1 MSADNRI
8 TLVLRPREGETL
20 DGLQFYSTLGAPVS
34 VGRALGVISS
44 VYEGDAVNGLLDM
57 EEDHTPS
64 LRRLIDQVPGLYLQV
79 SNEVKREALN
89 DGDDEAE
96 AEYKAGQALRVLMMF
111 KQRLERAME
120 PDLLT
125 THAPGSLI
133 TENPAI
139 AKTVENINRT
149 AEESSIVA
157 RCACADEHLNAA
169 SDARRYRW
177 LRDVAWDT
185 PRQDLALRDRHQNML
200 ADSELD
206 AEIDRA
212 MQAYPRAWGQE
223 RRP

>member
-1 MSADNRI
+1 MSANSRI

-20 DGLQFYSTLGAPVS
+20 DGLQFYAQLGAPVS

-44 VYEGDAVNGLLDM
+44 IYEGDAVNGLLDL
-57 EEDHTPS
+57 EEGHSPD
-64 LRRLIDQVPGLYLQV
+64 LRQLIGHVPGLYLQV
-79 SNEVKREALN
+79 SNEVRQEALN

-111 KQRLERAME
+111 KQRIEKQLK
-120 PDLLT
+120 PDLLSAT
-125 THAPGSLI
+125 RGCANQISETG
-133 TENPAI
+133 EN
-139 AKTVENINRT
+139 VNRT
-149 AEESSIVA
+149 AEESSVVA
-157 RCACADEHLNAA
+157 RCACAEHLNAA
-169 SDARRYRW
+169 ADARRYRW

-206 AEIDRA
+206 TEIDRA
-212 MQAYPRAWGQE
+212 MQAYPRVWGQE

>member
-1 MSADNRI
+1 MQVKNRI
-8 TLVLRPREGETL
+8 TVVLRPREGETL
-20 DGLQFYSTLGAPVS
+20 DGLQFYAQLGAPVS
-34 VGRALGVISS
+34 VGRVLGVICS
-44 VYEGDAVNGLLDM
+44 VYEGDAVNGLLDLD
-57 EEDHTPS
+57 EVHSPS
-64 LRRLIDQVPGLYLQV
+64 LRRLIDHVPGLYLQV
-79 SNEVKREALN
+79 SNEVKQGALN
-89 DGDDEAE
+89 EGDDEAE

-139 AKTVENINRT
+139 AKTVENIDDPMLS
-149 AEESSIVA
+149 APY
-157 RCACADEHLNAA
+157 
-169 SDARRYRW
+169 ARRYRW